1 MRLLSWAL
9 LMGCAWQIIT
19 EQLYLL
25 PFLKKCRV
33 PPVFINPA
41 LTENNNNNNLFDTVD
56 NM

>member
-41 LTENNNNNNLFDTVD
+41 LTENSNNNLFARVD